1 MKTEQME
8 LQEFMSMRMKTPKPI
23 FIFLDADNAK
33 NA

>member
-8 LQEFMSMRMKTPKPI
+8 LQEFMSMRMQTPKQI
-23 FIFLDADNAK
+23 FIFLDVDNAK